1 MPSFTLIIDSLL
13 SSSVDII
20 AVLLLVILTPLLIAF
35 TIRAR
40 EERHFPLRSIPVYET
55 IRRLASQA
63 TETGY
68 PIHVTLGTGR
78 IGTEATPDS
87 LMGLVVFDY
96 VARNAAISNQPVQAT
111 AGDATLLAGAQGI
124 LQAARSEVGYPERY
138 TGKEVSFYG
147 ATPLAYSAGTLTTLR
162 DRRYLGNLF
171 LGEFGPEGLWVAESV
186 ADRGFPQVG
195 GAAGPESAALL
206 SATLDETVVGEDVY
220 AAGAY
225 LHRPSHLGSLAA
237 QDVLRVVLIF
247 SIIVGVVLVSLGYW
261 S

>member
-20 AVLLLVILTPLLIAF
+20 AVLLLVILTPLLIVF

-63 TETGY
+63 KETGY
-68 PIHVTLGTGR
+68 PIHVAMGTGR
-78 IGTEATPDS
+78 VGTETTPDS
-87 LMGLVVFDY
+87 VMGLVVFDY

-138 TGKEVSFYG
+138 TSKEISFYG
-147 ATPLAYSAGTLTTLR
+147 ATPLAYSAGTLATLR

-171 LGEFGPEGLWVAESV
+171 LGEFGPEGLWVSESV
-186 ADRGFPQVG
+186 ADRGFTQVG
-195 GAAGPESAALL
+195 GASGPDSAALL
-206 SATLDETVVGEDVY
+206 AASLDDTVVGEDIY

-237 QDVLRVVLIF
+237 QDVLRVVLIL